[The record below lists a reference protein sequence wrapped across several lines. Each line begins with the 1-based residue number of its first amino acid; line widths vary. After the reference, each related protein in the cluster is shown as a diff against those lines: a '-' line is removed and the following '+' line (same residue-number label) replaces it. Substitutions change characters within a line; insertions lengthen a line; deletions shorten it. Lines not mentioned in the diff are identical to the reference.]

1 MVAVHGIATSAE
13 IVVMSIR
20 CQHIINIIINALKR
34 KTRSI
39 LISLGSMVKHNI
51 QNDFHAVCL
60 EFTDQQL

>member
-1 MVAVHGIATSAE
+1 
-13 IVVMSIR
+13 MSIR
-20 CQHIINIIINALKR
+20 RQHIINIIINALKR